1 MTVSNNEDNIRLIV
15 VPSNLQTPFKTIKPY
30 KGSQLVVN
38 SGRVYELNKANF
50 KDPHNTAQK
59 LTKKQQPLKT
69 IFLAALDVSKDSLMV
84 GKNCELWIATK
95 YNPVYLLLD
104 FFTNALSREN
114 VRMVSFQDLLEQ
126 FERSETLQDL
136 VDNGIDLQQPLLQIC
151 ESVDEN
157 GETFYKPSMHKI
169 VGYLSSKVD
178 RLAQNLPS
186 ALVAATKKKLVL
198 PGFEPTDEVLQVRRK
213 LLAIELIGSYVD
225 AKYLEELK
233 KLYPTEVL
241 DSYMVEYKKKE
252 QMTALAE
259 ENINTLNGMNAA
271 NPKKRKVEKK
281 VARKEVKKVAVGK
294 GALDG
299 FFKRKV

>member
-1 MTVSNNEDNIRLIV
+1 MTVSTNEDNIRLIV
-15 VPSNLQTPFKTIKPY
+15 VPCNLTTPFKAIKPY
-30 KGSQLVVN
+30 KRSQLVVN
-38 SGRVYELNKANF
+38 NGLVYELNKTNF
-50 KDPHNTAQK
+50 KDPHNTTQK

-69 IFLAALDVSKDSLMV
+69 IFLAAMDASVDSLMV
-84 GKNCELWIATK
+84 GNNCELWIATK

-104 FFTNALSREN
+104 FFTDALSRER

-126 FERSETLQDL
+126 FEGCETLQELLENGVDL
-136 VDNGIDLQQPLLQIC
+136 RKPLLQIC

-157 GETFYKPSMHKI
+157 DETFYKPSMQKI
-169 VGYLSSKVD
+169 VSYLSSKVD

-186 ALVAATKKKLVL
+186 ALVASTKKKLAL
-198 PGFEPTDEVLQVRRK
+198 PGFEPTDEVLQVSRK
-213 LLAIELIGSYVD
+213 QLAIELISSYVD
-225 AKYLEELK
+225 AKYVAELK
-233 KLYPTEVL
+233 NLYPTEIL
-241 DSYMVEYKKKE
+241 DSYMMEYRKKE

-281 VARKEVKKVAVGK
+281 VVRKEVKKVAVGK

-299 FFKRKV
+299 FFKKKV